1 MDWDLL
7 LDHLWACASP
17 DPHVLGTEI
26 RSCLE
31 GHSSD
36 GLIEAISLLVTH
48 GQNEAAKRLLSE
60 FLQNHQAA
68 DDIQRKLSQ
77 ILSLRTRQTTGGL
90 STKSRQGGNEAL
102 LKDVNSLVASG
113 QLDAAESLLLESID
127 RFEAP
132 DDLGLL
138 SRVYRLQGRATE
150 SATAEQRGLMLKR
163 QKQAFIDVTSSE
175 SIYDDLPSLS
185 DLAFLDDSASLLAA
199 LDGSAASTGNAL
211 TGAVKDSFNFIEQ
224 ASSQYLPQPDQL
236 SWGKPTQSTSP
247 EHAECVDNSIF
258 GVGPNTTTDIVEGMP
273 GVVAEKNETTTP
285 ATPKNVLKLAHPRN
299 TAKPSSGLTTVKMVS
314 RSTRL
319 VRVIQPLESTYSEP
333 VDASSLESTHTIV
346 ASITSPIPQIPDYI
360 EDDDD
365 VDDVDEDDYHDSSGL
380 DLTTSIVPVSFEP
393 GEPEDDYDI
402 DHGLQGLSIIE
413 LETEYETESQSVL
426 DDFRDLDDDY
436 AAYAFDPDEVFDGED
451 DEAYEEKDDFPNRL
465 SREDR
470 ALQKAA
476 ELIGNANWPLSTLPL
491 VQQIFVMSGWGAT
504 RLALQREI
512 DKGLAPQELI
522 LASHIK
528 VIWAENDIYWIAFD
542 KTGSSRLSHQ
552 VLSWPMALLIVR
564 SFELLPQVEELEVFL
579 ESLFAA
585 WYENN
590 TLRRAFRAFARY
602 LWFRF
607 ANLHGC
613 LPANQHFD
621 FRDPRSLPAEEYSDL
636 GMCDLL
642 EIEKTEILRSY
653 GVFVTKH
660 PQEPSCYFS
669 DKPPPAEEPPPI
681 NAKKS
686 KKKIEE
692 TECLENVESDDEI
705 TDEDDDCTAAESL
718 SASLAT
724 VYALTIDQST
734 PGIELLGEG
743 SAHEA
748 P

>member
-7 LDHLWACASP
+7 LDHLWAYASP

-31 GHSSD
+31 GHSSE

-48 GQNEAAKRLLSE
+48 GQNEAGKRLLSE
-60 FLQNHQAA
+60 FLRNHQAA

-113 QLDAAESLLLESID
+113 QLDAAESLLLESLD

-163 QKQAFIDVTSSE
+163 QKQAFIDGTSSE

-199 LDGSAASTGNAL
+199 LDGSAASTGNTL
-211 TGAVKDSFNFIEQ
+211 TGAVKDSFNFIEK

-236 SWGKPTQSTSP
+236 SWEKPSQSTSP
-247 EHAECVDNSIF
+247 EHGECVDNSIF
-258 GVGPNTTTDIVEGMP
+258 DVGPNTPTDIVEGMP
-273 GVVAEKNETTTP
+273 GVVAEKNELTTP
-285 ATPKNVLKLAHPRN
+285 AAPKNVLKLAHPRN

-319 VRVIQPLESTYSEP
+319 VRVIQSPESTSSEP
-333 VDASSLESTHTIV
+333 ADASSLESIRTIAPRV
-346 ASITSPIPQIPDYI
+346 SPSIFQIPDDL
-360 EDDDD
+360 ED
-365 VDDVDEDDYHDSSGL
+365 DEDDCHESSGL
-380 DLTTSIVPVSFEP
+380 DLTTSTAPENFELA
-393 GEPEDDYDI
+393 EPEDDYDV
-402 DHGLQGLSIIE
+402 DHGLHGLAIIE
-413 LETEYETESQSVL
+413 LETEYEPEALSVV
-426 DDFRDLDDDY
+426 DDFRDVDDDY
-436 AAYAFDPDEVFDGED
+436 AAYAFDPDEVFEGED
-451 DEAYEEKDDFPNRL
+451 DEAYEEKDGFADRL

-504 RLALQREI
+504 RLALEREI
-512 DKGLAPQELI
+512 DKGLSPQELI

-621 FRDPRSLPAEEYSDL
+621 FCDPRSLPAEEYSDL

-660 PQEPSCYFS
+660 PQEPSCYSS
-669 DKPPPAEEPPPI
+669 DKPLPAEEPPPI

-692 TECLENVESDDEI
+692 TECLEDVESDDEI
-705 TDEDDDCTAAESL
+705 TDEDDDCTAGESL

>member
-7 LDHLWACASP
+7 LDHLWAYASP
-17 DPHVLGTEI
+17 DPHVLGKEI
-26 RSCLE
+26 RTCLE
-31 GHSSD
+31 GHSSE

-48 GQNEAAKRLLSE
+48 GQNEAGKRLLSE
-60 FLQNHQAA
+60 FLRNHQAA
-68 DDIQRKLSQ
+68 DDIQRKLGQ
-77 ILSLRTRQTTGGL
+77 ILSHGTRQTTGGL
-90 STKSRQGGNEAL
+90 STKSKQGGTDAL

-113 QLDAAESLLLESID
+113 QLDVAESLLLESID
-127 RFEAP
+127 RFEEP
-132 DDLGLL
+132 ENLGLL

-150 SATAEQRGLMLKR
+150 SAKAEQRGLMLKR
-163 QKQAFIDVTSSE
+163 QKQAFVDTISSE

-185 DLAFLDDSASLLAA
+185 DLAFLDDSASLLGA
-199 LDGSAASTGNAL
+199 LDGSTASIGNTL

-224 ASSQYLPQPDQL
+224 ASSEYLPQPDQL
-236 SWGKPTQSTSP
+236 FWDKPSQSTSP
-247 EHAECVDNSIF
+247 EHAVCVDNSIF
-258 GVGPNTTTDIVEGMP
+258 GAGPNTTKNVVEGMP
-273 GVVAEKNETTTP
+273 GDVAEKNEAATP
-285 ATPKNVLKLAHPRN
+285 ASQKNVLKLAHPRN
-299 TAKPSSGLTTVKMVS
+299 TAKPNSGLKTVKIVS

-319 VRVIQPLESTYSEP
+319 ERVIQPLESTYSEP
-333 VDASSLESTHTIV
+333 VDATSLELTHSITPSVTPPIFQVPDYLEDDEEEDDCHESSSL
-346 ASITSPIPQIPDYI
+346 
-360 EDDDD
+360 
-365 VDDVDEDDYHDSSGL
+365 
-380 DLTTSIVPVSFEP
+380 DLATSIAPVDFEL
-393 GEPEDDYDI
+393 GEPDDDYDI
-402 DHGLQGLSIIE
+402 DHGLHGLSIIE
-413 LETEYETESQSVL
+413 LETEYEPESLSTV

-451 DEAYEEKDDFPNRL
+451 DDAYEEKDDFPNRL

-512 DKGLAPQELI
+512 EKGLAPQELI

-552 VLSWPMALLIVR
+552 VLSWPTALLIVR
-564 SFELLPQVEELEVFL
+564 SFELLPQVEELDVFL
-579 ESLFAA
+579 EGLFAA
-585 WYENN
+585 WYENSI
-590 TLRRAFRAFARY
+590 LRRAFRAFARY

-607 ANLHGC
+607 SNLHGC

-621 FRDPRSLPAEEYSDL
+621 FCDPRSLPAEEYSDL
-636 GMCDLL
+636 GLCDVL
-642 EIEKTEILRSY
+642 EIEKTETLRSY

-686 KKKIEE
+686 KKKFEE
-692 TECLENVESDDEI
+692 TECLEDVESEDEI
-705 TDEDDDCTAAESL
+705 KDEDDDCTAAESL

-734 PGIELLGEG
+734 PGIELLREG

-748 P
+748 L

>member
-7 LDHLWACASP
+7 LDHLWTYTAP

-31 GHSSD
+31 GHSSE

-60 FLQNHQAA
+60 FLRNHQAA
-68 DDIQRKLSQ
+68 DDIQRKLGQ
-77 ILSLRTRQTTGGL
+77 ILSLRVYQTTGGQ
-90 STKSRQGGNEAL
+90 STKSKQGGNETL

-113 QLDAAESLLLESID
+113 QLDAAESLLLQSID
-127 RFEAP
+127 RFEEP

-150 SATAEQRGLMLKR
+150 SAKAEQRSLMLKR
-163 QKQAFIDVTSSE
+163 QKQAFVDTISSE

-199 LDGSAASTGNAL
+199 LDGSTASTGNTL

-224 ASSQYLPQPDQL
+224 ASSQYLPKPDQL
-236 SWGKPTQSTSP
+236 SLEKPPQSTSP
-247 EHAECVDNSIF
+247 EHAGCVDNSIF
-258 GVGPNTTTDIVEGMP
+258 GVGPNTTTDVVEGMP
-273 GVVAEKNETTTP
+273 GDVAEKNEATTP
-285 ATPKNVLKLAHPRN
+285 ATPKNVLKLARPRS

-314 RSTRL
+314 RSARS
-319 VRVIQPLESTYSEP
+319 VRVIQPLESTYSLP
-333 VDASSLESTHTIV
+333 VDASSLESTHSI
-346 ASITSPIPQIPDYI
+346 APSITPPIPQIPDYL
-360 EDDDD
+360 EDDE
-365 VDDVDEDDYHDSSGL
+365 DEDDYHDSSGL
-380 DLTTSIVPVSFEP
+380 NLATSIAPVSFEP
-393 GEPEDDYDI
+393 GEPEDDYDT
-402 DHGLQGLSIIE
+402 DHGLHGLSIIE
-413 LETEYETESQSVL
+413 FETEYEPESQSAL

-436 AAYAFDPDEVFDGED
+436 AAYAFDPDEVFDGKD
-451 DEAYEEKDDFPNRL
+451 DEVYEEKDDFPDRL

-476 ELIGNANWPLSTLPL
+476 ELIGSANWPLSTLPL
-491 VQQIFVMSGWGAT
+491 VQQVFVMSGWGAT

-542 KTGSSRLSHQ
+542 KTGTSRLSHQ
-552 VLSWPMALLIVR
+552 VLSWPTALLIVR

-579 ESLFAA
+579 EGLFAA

-590 TLRRAFRAFARY
+590 ILRRAFRAFARF

-607 ANLHGC
+607 SNLHGC
-613 LPANQHFD
+613 LPANQPFD
-621 FRDPRSLPAEEYSDL
+621 FCDPRSLPAEEYSDL
-636 GMCDLL
+636 GLCDVL

-669 DKPPPAEEPPPI
+669 DKPPPAEEPPPL

-686 KKKIEE
+686 KKQIED
-692 TECLENVESDDEI
+692 TECLEDVESEDEI
-705 TDEDDDCTAAESL
+705 TDEDDDCIAAESL
-718 SASLAT
+718 SASSAP
-724 VYALTIDQST
+724 VHVLTIDQPT
-734 PGIELLGEG
+734 LRIELLGKG

>member
-1 MDWDLL
+1 
-7 LDHLWACASP
+7 
-17 DPHVLGTEI
+17 
-26 RSCLE
+26 
-31 GHSSD
+31 
-36 GLIEAISLLVTH
+36 
-48 GQNEAAKRLLSE
+48 
-60 FLQNHQAA
+60 
-68 DDIQRKLSQ
+68 
-77 ILSLRTRQTTGGL
+77 
-90 STKSRQGGNEAL
+90 
-102 LKDVNSLVASG
+102 
-113 QLDAAESLLLESID
+113 
-127 RFEAP
+127 
-132 DDLGLL
+132 
-138 SRVYRLQGRATE
+138 
-150 SATAEQRGLMLKR
+150 
-163 QKQAFIDVTSSE
+163 
-175 SIYDDLPSLS
+175 
-185 DLAFLDDSASLLAA
+185 
-199 LDGSAASTGNAL
+199 
-211 TGAVKDSFNFIEQ
+211 
-224 ASSQYLPQPDQL
+224 LPQPDQL
-236 SWGKPTQSTSP
+236 SWEKPSQSTSP
-247 EHAECVDNSIF
+247 EHGECVDNSIF
-258 GVGPNTTTDIVEGMP
+258 DVGPNTPTDIVEWMP
-273 GVVAEKNETTTP
+273 GVVAEKNELTTP
-285 ATPKNVLKLAHPRN
+285 AAPKNVLKLAHPRN

-319 VRVIQPLESTYSEP
+319 VRVIQSPESTSSEP
-333 VDASSLESTHTIV
+333 ADASSLESIRTIAPRV
-346 ASITSPIPQIPDYI
+346 SPSIFQIPDDL
-360 EDDDD
+360 ED
-365 VDDVDEDDYHDSSGL
+365 DEDDCHESSGL
-380 DLTTSIVPVSFEP
+380 DLTTSTAPENFELA
-393 GEPEDDYDI
+393 EPEDDYDV
-402 DHGLQGLSIIE
+402 DHGLHGLAIIE
-413 LETEYETESQSVL
+413 LETEYEPEALSVV
-426 DDFRDLDDDY
+426 DDFRDVDDDY
-436 AAYAFDPDEVFDGED
+436 AAYAFDPDEVFEGED
-451 DEAYEEKDDFPNRL
+451 DEAYEEKDGFADRL

-504 RLALQREI
+504 RLALEREI
-512 DKGLAPQELI
+512 DKGLSPQELI

-621 FRDPRSLPAEEYSDL
+621 FCDPRSLSAEEYSDL

-669 DKPPPAEEPPPI
+669 DKPLPAEEPPPI

-692 TECLENVESDDEI
+692 TECLEDVESDDEI
-705 TDEDDDCTAAESL
+705 TDEDDDCTAGESL